1 MLRSD
6 SSLPLLDL
14 VQQAKTAIILLSANP
29 SYDTVASGLSLAL
42 ALKEAGKD
50 VQIGCSSPMLVEF
63 THLVGVDEVKEKVG
77 NRNLQISFDYVDA
90 AVDRVSYSIS
100 EDNKTFHLIIAPK
113 TGAKALQ
120 AKDVRFQYVG
130 AEADVVFV
138 IGATS
143 LHDLAQ
149 VYEAEKEFFDAAY
162 TVALT
167 KDPVDAFARM
177 HFHAQEQTCLAEGM
191 MHFLSGLKMSPSEDS
206 ASNLLSS
213 IELATNRFQS
223 LNMSAETFEV
233 VARLLRAGARRSPFN
248 PAFAPANPNA
258 EHFIPAD
265 KPTNSVPLFAQALQQ
280 SGQKQSVDEVS
291 REPEQSVK
299 TPPNAIYSPGR
310 KHFSRHK
317 HFKSKHMQNP
327 PEDWMKP
334 KVFTGSSQTE

>member
-14 VQQAKTAIILLSANP
+14 VQQAKTAIILLSAHP
-29 SYDTVASGLSLAL
+29 TYDMVASGLSLGL

-50 VQIGCSSPMLVEF
+50 VQIGCSTPMVVEF

-77 NRNLQISFDYVDA
+77 NRNLQISFDYVES

-100 EDNKTFHLIIAPK
+100 EDNKTFQLIIAPK

-120 AKDVRFQYVG
+120 ANDVKFQYVG
-130 AEADVVFV
+130 AEADIVFV
-138 IGATS
+138 IGAQS
-143 LHDLAQ
+143 FSDLAQ
-149 VYEAEKEFFDAAY
+149 VYEAEKEFFDSAY
-162 TVALT
+162 TVAIT
-167 KDPVDAFARM
+167 QNPVESFARM

-191 MHFLSGLKMSPSEDS
+191 VHFLSGLQMLPSEDG

-213 IELATNRFQS
+213 IELATDRFQS

-258 EHFIPAD
+258 RHFIPAE

-280 SGQKQSVDEVS
+280 SGEKQSLSEVQ
-291 REPEQSVK
+291 EQ
-299 TPPNAIYSPGR
+299 TPQPIKKNDHATYAPGKKNFYR
-310 KHFSRHK
+310 PRHV
-317 HFKSKHMQNP
+317 KSKNLQNP

-334 KVFTGSSQTE
+334 KVFTGSGQAE

>member
-50 VQIGCSSPMLVEF
+50 VQIGCSTPMLVEF

-77 NRNLQISFDYVDA
+77 NRNLQISFEYVDS

-120 AKDVRFQYVG
+120 SEEVRFQYVG
-130 AEADVVFV
+130 AEADIVFV
-138 IGATS
+138 IGAQS
-143 LHDLAQ
+143 LQDLAQ

-162 TVALT
+162 TVAFT
-167 KDPVDAFARM
+167 KEPVDAFARM

-191 MHFLSGLKMSPSEDS
+191 AHFLSGLHMPPSEDG

-213 IELATNRFQS
+213 IELATDRFQS
-223 LNMSAETFEV
+223 LNMNAETFEL
-233 VARLLRAGARRSPFN
+233 VARLMRAGARRSPFN
-248 PAFAPANPNA
+248 PAFAPANPSAQHFLPA
-258 EHFIPAD
+258 EKQTH
-265 KPTNSVPLFAQALQQ
+265 SVPLFAQALQQ
-280 SGQKQSVDEVS
+280 SGTKQSSVEVS
-291 REPEQSVK
+291 QNTAQSVK
-299 TPPNAIYSPGR
+299 KTDNLTYTPGK
-310 KHFSRHK
+310 KHFSRPK
-317 HFKSKHMQNP
+317 HIQPRHLQNP
-327 PEDWMKP
+327 PEEWMKP